1 MTTKTIA
8 PKQKTRRIPRFPEFP
23 PRDDMQNTLYLHRY
37 DIPSSL
43 RDYLRR
49 KLKRSAIVE
58 TEVPIGFDLSIRG
71 RVRVP
76 DMLVALNADFELLK
90 EQGGYE
96 ITRQGNPPKLVLE
109 VASRTTGI
117 RDYTI
122 KRRDY
127 EGYGVGEYWRFDPSG
142 GRYHDAAL
150 AGDRLVGGRY
160 ERIPIETLEDGSLSG
175 YSETLG
181 LYLRWED
188 GELRLYDPETRSYLS
203 SYADEVERADRE
215 AAGRAAAEIRAR
227 EAETRM
233 AELEEKIKRL
243 LGE

>member
-1 MTTKTIA
+1 
-8 PKQKTRRIPRFPEFP
+8 
-23 PRDDMQNTLYLHRY
+23 
-37 DIPSSL
+37 
-43 RDYLRR
+43 
-49 KLKRSAIVE
+49 
-58 TEVPIGFDLSIRG
+58 
-71 RVRVP
+71 
-76 DMLVALNADFELLK
+76 MLVALNADFELLK

-96 ITRQGNPPKLVLE
+96 ITRQGNPPELVLE

-181 LYLRWED
+181 LYLR
-188 GELRLYDPETRSYLS
+188 
-203 SYADEVERADRE
+203 
-215 AAGRAAAEIRAR
+215 
-227 EAETRM
+227 
-233 AELEEKIKRL
+233 
-243 LGE
+243 